1 MAGFSGLGLGYLGD
15 EKKYIGEFGPSEMP
29 GWLEGA
35 IQVPKAYAAQHWLK
49 PAVEWIENKMKP
61 VAPPATSSVGVAPEE
76 FRPDI
81 QVSAPAEIDE
91 AHASSNPW
99 AFK

>member
-1 MAGFSGLGLGYLGD
+1 MATNAFGGLGLSNVGN
-15 EKKYIGEFGPSEMP
+15 ETKYFGQPTDMP

-35 IQVPKAYAAQHWLK
+35 IQVPKAYAAQNWLK

-61 VAPPATSSVGVAPEE
+61 VAPPAASSVGVAPEE

-81 QVSAPAEIDE
+81 QVSIPAEIDE

-99 AFK
+99 APK

>member
-1 MAGFSGLGLGYLGD
+1 MATAFGGLGLSNVGN
-15 EKKYIGEFGPSEMP
+15 ESKYFGQATDMP

-49 PAVEWIENKMKP
+49 PAGEWLENKLKP
-61 VAPPATSSVGVAPEE
+61 VPPPAEANGIAPTE

-81 QVSAPAEIDE
+81 PVSIPDTTNE

-99 AFK
+99 LTH